1 MAIDPRH
8 VGRRYGPFRT
18 TVCAERI
25 RDFATAVAGGVP
37 GHFGTAT
44 GEPHPLT
51 VDEQEAAKSRYGS
64 LVAPPTFGVTFA
76 MHPFALACADPEIGL
91 DLVRL
96 LHAEQEFEYH
106 SVVRPGDVLT
116 TTGEVVEVRSKG
128 LLDFLTVQSETRNAA
143 GELVLVGRWSAV
155 VRNEAPPRS
164 EAGPAKA

>member
-37 GHFGTAT
+37 GHFGTST
-44 GEPHPLT
+44 GEPHPYF
-51 VDEQEAAKSRYGS
+51 VDEEAAARSRYGS

-91 DLVRL
+91 DLVHL
-96 LHAEQEFEYH
+96 LHAEQEFEYG

-128 LLDFLTVQSETRNAA
+128 PLDFMTVRSETRNQA
-143 GELVLVGRWSAV
+143 GELVLSGRWSAV
-155 VRNEAPPRS
+155 VRNPSPS
-164 EAGPAKA
+164 PS